1 MKKNSHVGDNFIRE
15 YKNQF
20 PDLFCD
26 QLIGL
31 LEDNNE
37 AGNTHLGVS
46 GKNSLNVDKKD
57 SMDLDLFPGRTPGA
71 NQQLFL
77 KLDSY
82 LYEPVTDY
90 VNFCI
95 VNRFGQKDYLTEEN
109 VRKSFVL
116 LQPPKLK
123 RYKAPH
129 QGFHAWHQDW
139 GIQPVQARRILA
151 VMVYLNDV
159 SEGGET
165 AFFHQDLKVKPEK
178 GKMVIFPPYFTH
190 MHKGMKPISNDKYI
204 CNLYIGVNP
213 DI

>member
-1 MKKNSHVGDNFIRE
+1 MSGNFIRE

-20 PDLFCD
+20 PDSFCD

-31 LEDNNE
+31 LEDNDKT
-37 AGNTHLGVS
+37 GNAHQGAS
-46 GKNSLNVDKKD
+46 GKNNLNIGVKN
-57 SMDLDLFPGRTPGA
+57 SVDLDLLPDHTPGA
-71 NQQLFL
+71 DQQLFL
-77 KLDSY
+77 KFDSF
-82 LYEPVTDY
+82 LYEPVTNY
-90 VNFCI
+90 VNSFI
-95 VNRFGQKDYLTEEN
+95 VNRLGQKDYLTEEN

-123 RYKAPH
+123 RYRAPH

-139 GIQPVQARRILA
+139 GIQPVQAKRMLV

-159 SEGGET
+159 EEGGET
-165 AFFHQDLKVKPEK
+165 AFFHQNLKIKPEK

-190 MHKGMKPISNDKYI
+190 MHKGMRPVSNDKYI

-213 DI
+213 NL